1 MTANEKLMQLYGN
14 GFLHRLKDEEHKHR
28 NTTNATVYIRVADS
42 RSPMDSA
49 VQQREVLLYLIPLEN
64 IKTVAASLRIAVDP
78 FIDPALLDVAY
89 DFKMLDPIN
98 HYVVINQVGAQV
110 ELYRG
115 IYPS

>member
-14 GFLHRLKDEEHKHR
+14 GFLHRLKDEEQKHR
-28 NTTNATVYIRVADS
+28 NTTSTTVYIHVADS
-42 RSPMDSA
+42 RSPMDSTI
-49 VQQREVLLYLIPLEN
+49 QQREVLLYLIPLEN
-64 IKTVAASLRIAVDP
+64 IKTVAKSLRVTAEP
-78 FIDPALLDVAY
+78 FIDPTLLDVAY

-98 HYVVINQVGAQV
+98 HYVVINQIGAQV